1 MSKHPRSKG
10 GRLSAGL
17 KLIGP
22 LCISVG
28 LLVGLRLLG
37 PQYLDQRTLSEW
49 LRPLGALAPVV
60 FILLLAVRPVTLLP
74 GQLFTAVGG
83 ILFGMA
89 MGTVYALIGT
99 VLASGLIHFLA
110 RRLGRK
116 PMRRLAG
123 DKHPVFQRAAREHG
137 FQLGFLACV
146 NSVIPADV
154 MLATASASGARY
166 APLAL
171 GAVVGTIPG
180 TLLTALFGSSL
191 GQGKTWMT
199 AVSATGMVVSLL
211 LGLVLGRKLMR
222 ELLAKEAP
230 ASPGDEAPAARDR
243 PGRARPG
250 LAKTRPTGSRRP
262 GAAPCLPAAPG
273 RR

>member
-37 PQYLDQRTLSEW
+37 PQYLDQQTLSGW
-49 LRPLGALAPVV
+49 LRPLGALAPLA

-89 MGTVYALIGT
+89 AGTAYALVGT
-99 VLASGLIHFLA
+99 LLASGLIHLLA

-123 DKHPVFQRAAREHG
+123 DKHPVFERAAREHG
-137 FQLGFLACV
+137 FQLGFLACI

-171 GAVVGTIPG
+171 GAVVGTLPG
-180 TLLTALFGSSL
+180 TLLTTLFGSSL

-222 ELLAKEAP
+222 ELLAKEAAV
-230 ASPGDEAPAARDR
+230 ASGGPGRVR
-243 PGRARPG
+243 PGPRDVRPM
-250 LAKTRPTGSRRP
+250 GSRRP
-262 GAAPCLPAAPG
+262 GAAPCLPAAPV

>member
-10 GRLSAGL
+10 GRLSAGI

-22 LCISVG
+22 LCVSIG

-49 LRPLGALAPVV
+49 LRPLGTLAPVAFV
-60 FILLLAVRPVTLLP
+60 GLLAVRPVTLLP

-89 MGTVYALIGT
+89 MGTAYALMGT
-99 VLASGLIHFLA
+99 LLATALIHFLA
-110 RRLGRK
+110 RKLGRK

-123 DKHPVFQRAAREHG
+123 DKHPVFERAAKEHG
-137 FQLGFLACV
+137 FQLGFLACI

-154 MLATASASGARY
+154 MLATAAASGARY
-166 APLAL
+166 GPLVL

-180 TLLTALFGSSL
+180 TLLTTLFGSSL

-199 AVSATGMVVSLL
+199 AVSATGMVLSLL
-211 LGLVLGRKLMR
+211 LGLVLGRRLMR
-222 ELLAKEAP
+222 ELLVKEAP
-230 ASPGDEAPAARDR
+230 ASPGDEVLPVHE
-243 PGRARPG
+243 RPG
-250 LAKTRPTGSRRP
+250 LVGPGRVAAQATGSRQP
-262 GAAPCLPAAPG
+262 DAAPCLPAAPV
-273 RR
+273 RH

>member
-37 PQYLDQRTLSEW
+37 PQYLDQQTLSGW
-49 LRPLGALAPVV
+49 LSPLGALAPLA
-60 FILLLAVRPVTLLP
+60 FILLLTVRPVTLLP

-89 MGTVYALIGT
+89 AGTAYALLGT
-99 VLASGLIHFLA
+99 LLAAGLIHFLA

-123 DKHPVFQRAAREHG
+123 DKHPVFERAAREHG
-137 FQLGFLACV
+137 FQLGFLACI

-166 APLAL
+166 VPLAL
-171 GAVVGTIPG
+171 GAVVGTLPG

-211 LGLVLGRKLMR
+211 LGLVLGRRLMR

-230 ASPGDEAPAARDR
+230 VASGGPGRVR
-243 PGRARPG
+243 PGPEDVQ
-250 LAKTRPTGSRRP
+250 PTDSRRP
-262 GAAPCLPAAPG
+262 GAAPCLPAAPV

>member
-1 MSKHPRSKG
+1 MSKHPRPKG

-17 KLIGP
+17 KLVGP

-37 PQYLDQRTLSEW
+37 PQYLDQQTLSGW
-49 LRPLGALAPVV
+49 LRPLGALAPLA

-89 MGTVYALIGT
+89 AGTAYALVGT
-99 VLASGLIHFLA
+99 LLATGLIHFLA

-123 DKHPVFQRAAREHG
+123 DKHPVFERAAREHG

-154 MLATASASGARY
+154 MLATAAASGARY
-166 APLAL
+166 VPLAL

-180 TLLTALFGSSL
+180 TLLTTLFGSSL

-199 AVSATGMVVSLL
+199 AVSATGMGVSLL
-211 LGLVLGRKLMR
+211 LGLVLGRRLMR
-222 ELLAKEAP
+222 QLLAEQVP
-230 ASPGDEAPAARDR
+230 VASGGPGRVR
-243 PGRARPG
+243 PGPADVQPR
-250 LAKTRPTGSRRP
+250 GSRLP
-262 GAAPCLPAAPG
+262 GVAPCLPAAPA

>member
-37 PQYLDQRTLSEW
+37 PQYLDQQTLSGW
-49 LRPLGALAPVV
+49 LRPLGALAPLA

-89 MGTVYALIGT
+89 AGTAYALVGT
-99 VLASGLIHFLA
+99 LLASGLIHLLA

-116 PMRRLAG
+116 PMRRLVG
-123 DKHPVFQRAAREHG
+123 DKHPVFERAAREHG
-137 FQLGFLACV
+137 FQLGFLACI

-171 GAVVGTIPG
+171 GAVVGTLPG
-180 TLLTALFGSSL
+180 TLLTTLFGSSL

-222 ELLAKEAP
+222 ELLAKEAAV
-230 ASPGDEAPAARDR
+230 ASGGPGRVR
-243 PGRARPG
+243 PGPRDV
-250 LAKTRPTGSRRP
+250 RPTGSRRP
-262 GAAPCLPAAPG
+262 GAAPCLPAAPV

>member
-1 MSKHPRSKG
+1 MSRQPRSKG

-17 KLIGP
+17 KLTGP
-22 LCISVG
+22 LFLSVG

-37 PQYLDQRTLSEW
+37 PQYLDQQTLSEW
-49 LRPLGALAPVV
+49 LRPLGALAPLAFV
-60 FILLLAVRPVTLLP
+60 LLLAVRPVTLLP

-89 MGTVYALIGT
+89 LGTAYALVGT
-99 VLASGLIHFLA
+99 LLATSLIHILA

-123 DKHPVFQRAAREHG
+123 DKHPALERAARRHG

-166 APLAL
+166 GPLAL
-171 GAVVGTIPG
+171 GALVGTVPG

-199 AVSATGMVVSLL
+199 AVSATGMGVSLL
-211 LGLVLGRKLMR
+211 LGLVLGRRLMR
-222 ELLAKEAP
+222 ELLAEETP
-230 ASPGDEAPAARDR
+230 ASPSGEAPVAAGR
-243 PGRARPG
+243 PGPARPG
-250 LAKTRPTGSRRP
+250 PEDARPTGSRRP
-262 GAAPCLPAAPG
+262 GEARCLPAAPG